1 MSSKST
7 YKCVIVS
14 VISVFMLLF
23 HDANAQYNFTSLDQK
38 LETVKKEL
46 GSNFSILIYKDGK
59 NIYEKSVGA
68 FNAKTQAPIASCSKW
83 LTAALVMVL
92 VDEGKINLD
101 DKVSKYLP
109 IFSKYNKGYITIR
122 QCLSHLTG
130 LASEPIR
137 LVDLLK
143 LKKIKSL
150 EEEVESFAT
159 KKEIE
164 ANPGI
169 EFRYSNIGLNIAGRI
184 VELVTKRGF
193 EQAIQEK
200 ILRPL
205 QMHSTSFSSFNA
217 INPSGGAVSSAN
229 DYMNF
234 LSMILNK
241 GIYNGKRI
249 LSEQSIALMQTS
261 QTTMPMIKY
270 APKVAEGY
278 NYGLGE
284 WIFETDEKG
293 ISTVVSSPGLFG
305 TWPLIDK
312 CRGYAVIVFTKGILT
327 EGKKEAYV
335 EIKKLIDQQIIAN
348 CK

>member
-1 MSSKST
+1 MSPKSKH
-7 YKCVIVS
+7 YCAIVS
-14 VISVFMLLF
+14 LIASFVLF
-23 HDANAQYNFTSLDQK
+23 LQEIKAQYNFISIDQK
-38 LETVKKEL
+38 LESVKKDL
-46 GSNFSILIYKDGK
+46 GDNFSVLVYKDGK
-59 NIYEKSVGA
+59 NIYEKYVGD
-68 FNAKTQAPIASCSKW
+68 FNAKTQAPIASSSKW

-101 DKVSKYLP
+101 DKISKYLP
-109 IFSKYNKGYITIR
+109 LFNKFSKGYITIK

-130 LASEPIR
+130 IESEPIS

-143 LKKIKSL
+143 ANKYNSL
-150 EEEVESFAT
+150 DEEVESFAT
-159 KKEIE
+159 KKEIL

-169 EFRYSNIGLNIAGRI
+169 EFRYSDIGFKIAGRI
-184 VELVTKRGF
+184 IELVTKRGF
-193 EQAIQEK
+193 EQAMQEK

-205 QMHSTSFSSFNA
+205 QMRSTSFSSLNKV
-217 INPSGGAVSSAN
+217 NPSGGAVSTAN

-261 QTTMPMIKY
+261 QTTIPMIKY

-284 WIFETDEKG
+284 WILETDEKG
-293 ISTVVSSPGLFG
+293 ISTVVSSSSLFG

-312 CRGYAVIVFTKGILT
+312 CRGYAVIIFTKGILT
-327 EGKKEAYV
+327 ESKKDAYV
-335 EIKKLIDQQIIAN
+335 DIKKLIDQQIIAN